1 MAVIKAAE
9 HQLPIDIL
17 NSQRSTLE
25 GKFWQVNVETG
36 DNVMC
41 TTPTE
46 KMAEVNKALEENK
59 NKVLER
65 YKSCMNSSNNSKTE
79 MVSIPLFYDAS
90 RRISYPMFNSLDECS
105 ERAKDIKK
113 VVERFKNNPAILQAL
128 MLDFAPQYNET
139 CQRISQ
145 SLKLQKQIRLLI

>member
-1 MAVIKAAE
+1 MLSHNILAITKVAE

-25 GKFWQVNVETG
+25 GKFWQVNVETD

-41 TTPTE
+41 TTPIE

-79 MVSIPLFYDAS
+79 
-90 RRISYPMFNSLDECS
+90 ISTFLRCLTW
-105 ERAKDIKK
+105 
-113 VVERFKNNPAILQAL
+113 ILCLVFWMNA
-128 MLDFAPQYNET
+128 
-139 CQRISQ
+139 
-145 SLKLQKQIRLLI
+145 

>member
-46 KMAEVNKALEENK
+46 KMAEKLW
-59 NKVLER
+59 
-65 YKSCMNSSNNSKTE
+65 
-79 MVSIPLFYDAS
+79 
-90 RRISYPMFNSLDECS
+90 
-105 ERAKDIKK
+105 KK
-113 VVERFKNNPAILQAL
+113 
-128 MLDFAPQYNET
+128 
-139 CQRISQ
+139 
-145 SLKLQKQIRLLI
+145 IRT